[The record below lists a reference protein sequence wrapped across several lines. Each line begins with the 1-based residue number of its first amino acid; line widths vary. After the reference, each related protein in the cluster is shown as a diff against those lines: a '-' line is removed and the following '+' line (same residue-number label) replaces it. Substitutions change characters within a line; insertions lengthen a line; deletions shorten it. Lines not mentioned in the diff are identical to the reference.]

1 MAQARHHRGGQG
13 GWVLGGLLALGAT
26 IALDGCKPEPA
37 RVRFAPYQAD
47 YQGKPDF
54 ARLERQ
60 LPLTRAELV
69 SLTPANMAKMTQEQ
83 LDQIYARLTAG
94 PIPDGAYQGG
104 IIFAAEGGLKRI
116 GEILGGVKG
125 LGVKLAAAKL
135 DFLGEVVWKGKLF
148 DRDQRVLRNIIRDK
162 QALQTVLG
170 IEPEGLS
177 TTRFQG
183 KTAWLLFPARLYCG
197 QSLLDGRRESIIIDY
212 AYTDQL
218 PGYLAKL
225 DRLVGR
231 EGLAIRD
238 EIRMVRPGFYLG
250 RAYLNRVFGVN
261 FTLYNKELAEAGRA
275 DFLASGRVAEDCWT
289 GEQKRHADAT

>member
-1 MAQARHHRGGQG
+1 MSKTLFVLAILAAVAVGAYFYIHRHPGPPDI
-13 GWVLGGLLALGAT
+13 AFGA
-26 IALDGCKPEPA
+26 DG
-37 RVRFAPYQAD
+37 V
-47 YQGKPDF
+47 DF
-54 ARLERQ
+54 AQLEAKI
-60 LPLTRAELV
+60 PLSPVDLDRVTPD
-69 SLTPANMAKMTQEQ
+69 SLKSLTQEQ
-83 LDQIYARLTAG
+83 VDQLYARLTAG
-94 PIPDGAYQGG
+94 PIPDAPFDGDLFFPRGSDRSRFAEVVGGG
-104 IIFAAEGGLKRI
+104 IAGGLK
-116 GEILGGVKG
+116 GGAAEIQV
-125 LGVKLAAAKL
+125 AKL
-135 DFLGEVVWKGKLF
+135 EFLGAQLWKGKVF
-148 DRDQRVLRNIIRDK
+148 DREDRLLRNRISDLKSLDLLLTKDEEAQLETLRSK
-162 QALQTVLG
+162 ELG
-170 IEPEGLS
+170 
-177 TTRFQG
+177 QY
-183 KTAWLLFPARLYCG
+183 LLFPARLYCG